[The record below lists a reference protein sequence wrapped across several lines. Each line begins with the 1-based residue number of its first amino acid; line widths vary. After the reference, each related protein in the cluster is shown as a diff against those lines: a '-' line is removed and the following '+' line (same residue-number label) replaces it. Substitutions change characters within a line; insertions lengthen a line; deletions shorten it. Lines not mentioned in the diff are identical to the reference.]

1 MNNISYFS
9 TLKPEQKRILQLQ
22 GSCNQDNARIE
33 RRIQIAQA
41 EGAKQRIKD
50 IWNNFGKVT
59 LQVEW
64 PKENAKIKL
73 DKPAFTK

>member
-1 MNNISYFS
+1 MKNISYFS
-9 TLKPEQKRILQLQ
+9 TLNPEQKRILQLQ

-41 EGAKQRIKD
+41 GGAKRRIKD

-59 LQVEW
+59 LQVE
-64 PKENAKIKL
+64 
-73 DKPAFTK
+73 